1 MCPRGEVDNGLLY
14 VNNIKWECQRGEVNY
29 ASKNLQ
35 WAWTRSEVNYS
46 LAYDNKLL
54 RTFTHSTV
62 SLHLIYG
69 NDPKWLC
76 TWGEVSI
83 TLCHMQGTVSSGK
96 SEDIISKVFRCHHYG
111 ISVSKMTT
119 VMLRL

>member
-1 MCPRGEVDNGLLY
+1 MHLKTSNELD
-14 VNNIKWECQRGEVNY
+14 
-29 ASKNLQ
+29 
-35 WAWTRSEVNYS
+35 YS

-54 RTFTHSTV
+54 RMLTHSTV

-76 TWGEVSI
+76 TWGEVCI
-83 TLCHMQGTVSSGK
+83 TLYHMQGRVSSGK

-119 VMLRL
+119 VILRL